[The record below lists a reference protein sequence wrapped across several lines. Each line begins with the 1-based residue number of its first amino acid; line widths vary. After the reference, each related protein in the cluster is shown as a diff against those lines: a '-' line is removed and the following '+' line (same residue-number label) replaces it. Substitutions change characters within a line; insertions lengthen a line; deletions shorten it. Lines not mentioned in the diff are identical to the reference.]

1 VKQKVLIIDDSVPIH
16 SLVKVRLAAEA
27 VEVFSAYDGETGLAR
42 ATELQPDVILLDVDM
57 PEPGGFE
64 VCRRLKQDPILAK
77 SMIIFLTGA
86 SSIEDKIHGLNL
98 GATDY
103 IVKPFDA
110 AELRARVRVSLR
122 MKYLID
128 LLEKKA
134 MVDGLTGLWNRGY
147 LDYRLRSETAAIRR
161 MERPLGLVIVDCD
174 HFKSVN
180 DRFGHPF
187 GDEVLRTIG
196 SLMTGNCRVEDVV
209 CRYGGEEFAIL
220 TPSVGATGAGVL
232 AERIRQK
239 IEAHPFQANGETV
252 QVTVSAGVA
261 EVTDAELLDIEQL
274 IQAADAALYR
284 AKQTGRNH
292 VVISGQKSI
301 DAQAA

>member
-1 VKQKVLIIDDSVPIH
+1 MKQKVLIIDDSVPIH
-16 SLVKVRLAAEA
+16 SLVKVRLATEG
-27 VEVFSAYDGETGLAR
+27 VEIFSAYDGESGLAR
-42 ATELQPDVILLDVDM
+42 ANELQPDVILLDVEM

-122 MKYLID
+122 MKFLID

-147 LDYRLRSETAAIRR
+147 LDYRLRSETASIRR

-187 GDEVLRTIG
+187 GDEVLRAIG
-196 SLMTGNCRVEDVV
+196 SLMTAHCRVEDVV

-220 TPSVGATGAGVL
+220 TPSVGADGAAIL
-232 AERIRQK
+232 AERVREK
-239 IEAHPFQANGETV
+239 IESHPFQANGQTI

-261 EVTDAELLDIEQL
+261 EITDAEQLDIEPL

-284 AKQTGRNH
+284 AKQTRNH
-292 VVISGQKSI
+292 VVVSGREN
-301 DAQAA
+301 APATRAA